1 MKPAPVALLAAL
13 LLALGVA
20 GCGSVK
26 VTPSG
31 SALRLEPKPKGCS
44 IEFLGKAPDRAYE
57 EVASL
62 QAHVTSP
69 PQGGADE
76 VLHEKACELG
86 ADAVVVTRK
95 FVTNAYGHMLVAG
108 TAIKYVEA
116 ARSAQPE
123 EPTGGEQVPGTVE
136 L

>member
-1 MKPAPVALLAAL
+1 MKPAPVALLATL
-13 LLALGVA
+13 LLAVSTA

-26 VTPSG
+26 VRPSG
-31 SALRLEPKPKGCS
+31 SALRSEPKPKGCS

-57 EVASL
+57 EVADL

-69 PQGGADE
+69 PAGGADE
-76 VLHEKACELG
+76 VLREKACELG

-108 TAIKYVEA
+108 TAIKYVED
-116 ARSAQPE
+116 AQPAPPE
-123 EPTGGEQVPGTVE
+123 EPPEGEQVPGTVN

>member
-1 MKPAPVALLAAL
+1 
-13 LLALGVA
+13 VA

-31 SALRLEPKPKGCS
+31 SDLRLEPRPKDCG
-44 IEFLGKAPDRAYE
+44 IEFLEKAPERAYQE
-57 EVASL
+57 IADL

-69 PQGGADE
+69 PAGGADE
-76 VLHEKACELG
+76 VLREKACELG

-95 FVTNAYGHMLVAG
+95 FVTNAYGHVLVAG

-116 ARSAQPE
+116 ARPAQVE
-123 EPTGGEQVPGTVE
+123 EPPEGEQVRGSVK

>member
-1 MKPAPVALLAAL
+1 MKPAPAARLAAL
-13 LLALGVA
+13 LLAVGAA

-26 VTPSG
+26 VKPSG
-31 SALRLEPKPKGCS
+31 PDLRSEPKPKGCS
-44 IEFLGKAPDRAYE
+44 VEFLGKAPDRAYE
-57 EVASL
+57 EIADL

-69 PQGGADE
+69 PAGGADE
-76 VLHEKACELG
+76 VLREKACELG

-116 ARSAQPE
+116 VRPAPPE
-123 EPTGGEQVPGTVE
+123 EAPEGEQVPGTVN

>member
-1 MKPAPVALLAAL
+1 
-13 LLALGVA
+13 VA
-20 GCGSVK
+20 GCGFVK

-31 SALRLEPKPKGCS
+31 SDLRLEPRPKDCG
-44 IEFLGKAPDRAYE
+44 IEFLEKAPERAYQE
-57 EVASL
+57 IADL

-69 PQGGADE
+69 PAGGADE
-76 VLHEKACELG
+76 VLREKACELG

-95 FVTNAYGHMLVAG
+95 FVTNAYGHVLVAG

-116 ARSAQPE
+116 ARPAQVE
-123 EPTGGEQVPGTVE
+123 EPPEGEQVRGSVK

>member
-1 MKPAPVALLAAL
+1 MKPAPVAVIAALFLAA
-13 LLALGVA
+13 GMA
-20 GCGSVK
+20 GCGAVK

-31 SALRLEPKPKGCS
+31 PDLRLEPRPKGCA

-57 EVASL
+57 EIADL

-69 PQGGADE
+69 PAGGADE
-76 VLHEKACELG
+76 VLREKACELG

-116 ARSAQPE
+116 ARPAQPE
-123 EPTGGEQVPGTVE
+123 EAPEGEQVTGTVE